1 MPNHYRQT
9 ITPGP
14 QKKGPKPKKVPATM
28 GDTWGQLGI
37 KPVPPV
43 VSGSPG
49 AMENFLRGLEKKEV
63 KNTFRF

>member
-1 MPNHYRQT
+1 MPKT

-14 QKKGPKPKKVPATM
+14 QKRGPKPKNVPATM
-28 GDTWGQLGI
+28 GDAWGQLNI

-49 AMENFLRGLEKKEV
+49 AMENFLKSLKGKYKV
-63 KNTFRF
+63 KDTFGF